1 MAKRKKD
8 SPEDDGLPSNYAM
21 NFMAL
26 NEDCI
31 LEILSYLNIDDLR
44 NAANVCTD
52 LRDFALLVFS
62 SKKNGERELTL
73 IHDNDEWKKMRSHL
87 RAFGAHMK
95 SARLVSTRKKHR
107 CSCRD
112 PGLEC
117 MTFLSLYTQN
127 LEYLEIDFYAHVLSK
142 TILLSIA
149 NFPNLKT
156 IKVYSLYN
164 AAVKY
169 SIDILKQLTLVTELV
184 WGYPAIFDVNDL
196 HKMIEHGVEL
206 QQLIVVCHSGVY
218 AVDHNF
224 LDEKLYRKMVDLIS
238 KRPNKK
244 PLHVIIMGCLGHLSR
259 FQMKF
264 PAHELL
270 KITCL
275 EKKTVAAILNI
286 DIVGSVHDIKMT
298 TKVMKKLRDRAL
310 IT

>member
-1 MAKRKKD
+1 MT
-8 SPEDDGLPSNYAM
+8 M
-21 NFMAL
+21 ND
-26 NEDCI
+26 DCI
-31 LEILSYLNIDDLR
+31 LKILSYLNANDLR

-52 LRDFALLVFS
+52 LRQLAQLVFS
-62 SKKNGERELTL
+62 SKKGGEKELTL
-73 IHDNDEWKKMRSHL
+73 IHDDDEWKKMRCLL

-95 SARLVSTRKKHR
+95 SARMVSTKKKHR
-107 CSCRD
+107 CSCQD

-117 MTFLSLYTQN
+117 ITFLSQNTQN
-127 LEYLEIDFYAHVLSK
+127 LEHLEIDLYAHVLTK
-142 TILLSIA
+142 TVLLSIT

-169 SIDILKQLTLVTELV
+169 SIDILKELTHVTELV

-196 HKMIEHGVEL
+196 HQMIEHGVEL
-206 QQLIVVCHSGVY
+206 QQLFVVCHSGVY

-224 LDEKLYRKMVDLIS
+224 LDAKLYGQMVDIIS
-238 KRPNKK
+238 KRPHKK

-259 FQMKF
+259 FKMDF

-275 EKKTVAAILNI
+275 EKKTVAAFLNI
-286 DIVGSVHDIKMT
+286 DIVGSVHDIKMNT
-298 TKVMKKLRDRAL
+298 EVIQKLRDRAM